1 MGSKSTVH
9 LVFRSVTE
17 EKSHEQGRQ
26 TWLSLGGVVRLEMQ
40 QMVNGGN
47 LGAPS
52 RTQEMHM
59 AEGTFDMGSS
69 EQSIGISLDTAKDLS
84 PLTGPSTF
92 DLYMVRSF
100 AIVA

>member
-1 MGSKSTVH
+1 MRWVQKALVH

-47 LGAPS
+47 LGVPS
-52 RTQEMHM
+52 RTQEIHM
-59 AEGTFDMGSS
+59 AEGIFDMG
-69 EQSIGISLDTAKDLS
+69 
-84 PLTGPSTF
+84 PLE
-92 DLYMVRSF
+92 
-100 AIVA
+100 